1 MKGWLV
7 MAQENAIFDEQKKLY
22 QDSTEMMNLDE
33 LEENLQSQLDE
44 SFADLEFLKE
54 EREKIGN
61 PDHLGN
67 VIQSVVW
74 EQFINQVAMT
84 AGEDFI
90 KENRGLT
97 LDLRNSA
104 HIQTP
109 ENFAKGKIADHNYIS
124 GEQLKQNYERYKNMP
139 HGKFRKNYV
148 DPGMNATLPGAGT
161 LHENGIDTVTDIYT
175 GRQIPTATKLPNGK
189 NNPKAAQREHV
200 IPSAELYDNPS
211 LQMANNNEDL
221 AAIINNPNNLQGY
234 TTADRNNRKSD
245 KSPDEMNDQDKNK
258 HWQKAHDKAEEY
270 IKQQEK
276 KGEDRLKQEGRKT
289 QREEASRIGRT
300 ALRSILMQM
309 LADLVKKIIGK
320 LVVWFKSTKRTLDSL
335 IESIKESIIS
345 FVTDIKARLINAGN
359 IALNTIA
366 AAIYGPVFGTI
377 KKVWMLLKQGW
388 RALKD
393 AVDYIRKPEN
403 KGKPID
409 RLILETG
416 KILVAG
422 LTGVSAILLGEGIEK
437 GLMTIPVFAI
447 EIPMLGSLANILGIF
462 FGAVV
467 AGITGAIAIN
477 LIDKY
482 IEKQQ
487 KRENLKR
494 QIEKKNEILDAQNR
508 LTDAKVKKMIDEK
521 ERSAQSIKERHEQA
535 QIEIRDALTTI
546 FQDNK
551 NEDSPEVDDR
561 LRSSSNKLD
570 ELLS

>member
-7 MAQENAIFDEQKKLY
+7 MAQENAIFDEQKKLH

-33 LEENLQSQLDE
+33 LEENLQSHLDE
-44 SFADLEFLKE
+44 SFANLEFLKE

-139 HGKFRKNYV
+139 HGEFRKNYV
-148 DPGMNATLPGAGT
+148 DPGMNATLPRAGT

-359 IALNTIA
+359 IALNTIS

-467 AGITGAIAIN
+467 SGITGAIAIN

-482 IEKQQ
+482 IAKHQEQD
-487 KRENLKR
+487 NLNN
-494 QIEKKNEILDAQNR
+494 QIDKKNEILQTQSR
-508 LTDAKVKKMIDEK
+508 LTAVKVQRMVREK
-521 ERSAQSIKERHEQA
+521 EQVAKSMLDRHTSLEERFSDH
-535 QIEIRDALTTI
+535 D
-546 FQDNK
+546 
-551 NEDSPEVDDR
+551 
-561 LRSSSNKLD
+561 D
-570 ELLS
+570 ELDKLLE

>member
-1 MKGWLV
+1 
-7 MAQENAIFDEQKKLY
+7 MAQENAIFDEQKKLH

-33 LEENLQSQLDE
+33 LEENLQSHLDE
-44 SFADLEFLKE
+44 SFANLEFLKE

-139 HGKFRKNYV
+139 HGEFRKNYV
-148 DPGMNATLPGAGT
+148 DPGMNATLPRAGT

-359 IALNTIA
+359 IALNTIS

-467 AGITGAIAIN
+467 SGITGAIAIN

-482 IEKQQ
+482 IAKHQEQD
-487 KRENLKR
+487 NLNN
-494 QIEKKNEILDAQNR
+494 QIDKKNEILQTQSR
-508 LTDAKVKKMIDEK
+508 LTAVKVQRMVREK
-521 ERSAQSIKERHEQA
+521 EQVAKSMLDRHTSLEERFSDH
-535 QIEIRDALTTI
+535 D
-546 FQDNK
+546 
-551 NEDSPEVDDR
+551 
-561 LRSSSNKLD
+561 D
-570 ELLS
+570 ELDKLLE

>member
-1 MKGWLV
+1 
-7 MAQENAIFDEQKKLY
+7 MAQENAIFDEQKKLH

-33 LEENLQSQLDE
+33 LEENLQSHLDE
-44 SFADLEFLKE
+44 SFANLEFLKE

-139 HGKFRKNYV
+139 HGEFRKNYV
-148 DPGMNATLPGAGT
+148 DPGMNATLPRAGT

-467 AGITGAIAIN
+467 SGITGAIAIN

-551 NEDSPEVDDR
+551 NEDSPEIDDR

>member
-1 MKGWLV
+1 
-7 MAQENAIFDEQKKLY
+7 MAQENAIFDEQKKLH
-22 QDSTEMMNLDE
+22 QDSTEMMNLEE

-44 SFADLEFLKE
+44 SFANLEFLKE

-139 HGKFRKNYV
+139 HGEFRKNYV
-148 DPGMNATLPGAGT
+148 DPGMNATLPRAGT

-289 QREEASRIGRT
+289 QREEAFRIGRT

-320 LVVWFKSTKRTLDSL
+320 LVVWFKSTKRTFDSL
-335 IESIKESIIS
+335 IKSIKESIIS
-345 FVTDIKARLINAGN
+345 FVTDIEARLINAGN

-422 LTGVSAILLGEGIEK
+422 LTGASAILLGEGIEK

-467 AGITGAIAIN
+467 SGITGAIAIN

-494 QIEKKNEILDAQNR
+494 QIDKKNEILETQGI
-508 LTDAKVKKMIDEK
+508 LTDVKVKKMIDEK

-535 QIEIRDALTTI
+535 QSVMRDALTTI
-546 FQDNK
+546 CQEDK
-551 NEDSPEVDDR
+551 NEDSPEIDGR
-561 LRSSSNKLD
+561 LCSSGNKLD

>member
-1 MKGWLV
+1 
-7 MAQENAIFDEQKKLY
+7 MAQENAIFDEQEKLY
-22 QDSTEMMNLDE
+22 QDSTEMMNLEE

-90 KENRGLT
+90 KENRGRT

-104 HIQTP
+104 HIQTT
-109 ENFAKGKIADHNYIS
+109 ENFAKGKIATHNSYIDY
-124 GEQLKQNYERYKNMP
+124 QKRYKDWQDNFVKDANGNIVT
-139 HGKFRKNYV
+139 HKTRTGN
-148 DPGMNATLPGAGT
+148 DEATLVRDARKPFDEGRPSGSAKNHTDMDHTVSAAEIIRDPAANAHMTKDEQIAFANSDANLNEMDSSLNRSKGDKSMT
-161 LHENGIDTVTDIYT
+161 DWLDNPNANGQKPNEIFNIDADDEKKLRDKDKQARKEYEKRKREAEKRSYET
-175 GRQIPTATKLPNGK
+175 GR
-189 NNPKAAQREHV
+189 
-200 IPSAELYDNPS
+200 
-211 LQMANNNEDL
+211 
-221 AAIINNPNNLQGY
+221 
-234 TTADRNNRKSD
+234 KS
-245 KSPDEMNDQDKNK
+245 
-258 HWQKAHDKAEEY
+258 
-270 IKQQEK
+270 
-276 KGEDRLKQEGRKT
+276 
-289 QREEASRIGRT
+289 QREEAFRIGKT

-320 LVVWFKSTKRTLDSL
+320 LVVWFKSTKRTFDSL
-335 IESIKESIIS
+335 IKSIKESIIS
-345 FVTDIKARLINAGN
+345 FVTDIEARLINAGN

-422 LTGVSAILLGEGIEK
+422 LTGASAILLGEGIEK

-467 AGITGAIAIN
+467 SGITGAIAIN

-494 QIEKKNEILDAQNR
+494 QIDKKNEILETQGI
-508 LTDAKVKKMIDEK
+508 LTDVKVKKMIDEK

-535 QIEIRDALTTI
+535 QSVMRDALTTI
-546 FQDNK
+546 CQEDK
-551 NEDSPEVDDR
+551 NEDSPEIDGR
-561 LRSSSNKLD
+561 LCSSGNKLD

>member
-7 MAQENAIFDEQKKLY
+7 MAQENAIFDEQKKLH

-44 SFADLEFLKE
+44 SLADLEFLKE

-61 PDHLGN
+61 LDHLGD

-139 HGKFRKNYV
+139 HGEFRKNYV
-148 DPGMNATLPGAGT
+148 DPGMNATLPRAGT

-359 IALNTIA
+359 IALNTIS

-467 AGITGAIAIN
+467 SGITGAIAIN

-482 IEKQQ
+482 IAKHQEQD
-487 KRENLKR
+487 NLNN
-494 QIEKKNEILDAQNR
+494 QIDKKNEILQTQSR
-508 LTDAKVKKMIDEK
+508 LTAVKVQRMVREK
-521 ERSAQSIKERHEQA
+521 EQVAKSMLDRHTSLEERFSDH
-535 QIEIRDALTTI
+535 D
-546 FQDNK
+546 
-551 NEDSPEVDDR
+551 
-561 LRSSSNKLD
+561 D
-570 ELLS
+570 ELDKLLE

>member
-1 MKGWLV
+1 

-393 AVDYIRKPEN
+393 AINYIRKPEN

-416 KILVAG
+416 KILIAG
-422 LTGVSAILLGEGIEK
+422 LTGASAILLGEVIEK
-437 GLMTIPVFAI
+437 GLMTIPVFTI

-487 KRENLKR
+487 KRKNLKR
-494 QIEKKNEILDAQNR
+494 QIDKKNEILDTQGI
-508 LTDAKVKKMIDEK
+508 LTEVKVQRMVAEK
-521 ERSAQSIKERHEQA
+521 EHSIQSIKERHEQA
-535 QIEIRDALTTI
+535 QTVMRDALTTI
-546 FQDNK
+546 FHEDK
-551 NEDSPEVDDR
+551 NEDSPEIDGR
-561 LRSSSNKLD
+561 LSSSGNKLD
-570 ELLS
+570 GLLS

>member
-1 MKGWLV
+1 

-289 QREEASRIGRT
+289 QREEALRIGRT

-320 LVVWFKSTKRTLDSL
+320 LVVWLKSAKRTLDSL
-335 IESIKESIIS
+335 IKSIKESIIS
-345 FVTDIKARLINAGN
+345 FVTDIKARLTNAGN

-366 AAIYGPVFGTI
+366 AAICGPVFGTI

-393 AVDYIRKPEN
+393 AINYIRKPEN

-416 KILVAG
+416 KILIAG
-422 LTGVSAILLGEGIEK
+422 LTGASAILLGDTIEK

-467 AGITGAIAIN
+467 SGITGAIAIN

-551 NEDSPEVDDR
+551 NEDSPEIDDR

>member
-1 MKGWLV
+1 
-7 MAQENAIFDEQKKLY
+7 MAQENAIFDEQKKLH

-33 LEENLQSQLDE
+33 LEENLQSHLDE
-44 SFADLEFLKE
+44 SFANLEFLKE

-139 HGKFRKNYV
+139 HGEFRKNYV
-148 DPGMNATLPGAGT
+148 DPGMNATLPRAGT

-309 LADLVKKIIGK
+309 LADLVKKL
-320 LVVWFKSTKRTLDSL
+320 LV
-335 IESIKESIIS
+335 
-345 FVTDIKARLINAGN
+345 N
-359 IALNTIA
+359 
-366 AAIYGPVFGTI
+366 
-377 KKVWMLLKQGW
+377 
-388 RALKD
+388 
-393 AVDYIRKPEN
+393 
-403 KGKPID
+403 
-409 RLILETG
+409 
-416 KILVAG
+416 
-422 LTGVSAILLGEGIEK
+422 
-437 GLMTIPVFAI
+437 
-447 EIPMLGSLANILGIF
+447 
-462 FGAVV
+462 
-467 AGITGAIAIN
+467 
-477 LIDKY
+477 
-482 IEKQQ
+482 
-487 KRENLKR
+487 
-494 QIEKKNEILDAQNR
+494 
-508 LTDAKVKKMIDEK
+508 
-521 ERSAQSIKERHEQA
+521 
-535 QIEIRDALTTI
+535 
-546 FQDNK
+546 
-551 NEDSPEVDDR
+551 
-561 LRSSSNKLD
+561 
-570 ELLS
+570 

>member
-1 MKGWLV
+1 
-7 MAQENAIFDEQKKLY
+7 MAQENAIFDEQKKLH

-33 LEENLQSQLDE
+33 LEENLQSHLDE
-44 SFADLEFLKE
+44 SFANLEFLKE

-139 HGKFRKNYV
+139 HGEFRKNYV
-148 DPGMNATLPGAGT
+148 DPGMNATLPRAGT

-289 QREEASRIGRT
+289 QREEAFRIGRT

-309 LADLVKKIIGK
+309 LADVGKKIIGK
-320 LVVWFKSTKRTLDSL
+320 LVVWFKSAKRTLDSL
-335 IESIKESIIS
+335 IKSIKESIIS

-366 AAIYGPVFGTI
+366 SAIYGPIFGTL

-393 AVDYIRKPEN
+393 AIDYIRKPEN

-416 KILVAG
+416 KILTAG
-422 LTGVSAILLGEGIEK
+422 LTGASAILLGDAIEK
-437 GLMTIPVFAI
+437 GLITIPVFAI
-447 EIPMLGSLANILGIF
+447 EIPMLGNLANILGIF

-467 AGITGAIAIN
+467 AGIIGAIAIN

-482 IEKQQ
+482 IAKHQEQD
-487 KRENLKR
+487 NLNN
-494 QIEKKNEILDAQNR
+494 QIDKKNEILQTQSR
-508 LTDAKVKKMIDEK
+508 LTAVKVQQMVREK
-521 ERSAQSIKERHEQA
+521 EQVAKSMLDRHASLEERFSRH
-535 QIEIRDALTTI
+535 D
-546 FQDNK
+546 
-551 NEDSPEVDDR
+551 
-561 LRSSSNKLD
+561 D
-570 ELLS
+570 ELDKLLE

>member
-7 MAQENAIFDEQKKLY
+7 MAQENAIFDEQKKLH

-33 LEENLQSQLDE
+33 LEENLQSHLDE
-44 SFADLEFLKE
+44 SFANLEFLKE

-139 HGKFRKNYV
+139 HGEFRKNYV
-148 DPGMNATLPGAGT
+148 DPGMNATLPRAGT

-467 AGITGAIAIN
+467 SGITGAIAIN

-482 IEKQQ
+482 IAKHQEQD
-487 KRENLKR
+487 NLNN
-494 QIEKKNEILDAQNR
+494 QIDKKNEILQTQSR
-508 LTDAKVKKMIDEK
+508 LTAVKVQRMVREK
-521 ERSAQSIKERHEQA
+521 EQVAKSMLDRHTSLEERFSHN
-535 QIEIRDALTTI
+535 D
-546 FQDNK
+546 
-551 NEDSPEVDDR
+551 
-561 LRSSSNKLD
+561 D
-570 ELLS
+570 ELDKLLE

>member
-1 MKGWLV
+1 ML
-7 MAQENAIFDEQKKLY
+7 
-22 QDSTEMMNLDE
+22 
-33 LEENLQSQLDE
+33 
-44 SFADLEFLKE
+44 
-54 EREKIGN
+54 
-61 PDHLGN
+61 
-67 VIQSVVW
+67 
-74 EQFINQVAMT
+74 
-84 AGEDFI
+84 
-90 KENRGLT
+90 
-97 LDLRNSA
+97 
-104 HIQTP
+104 
-109 ENFAKGKIADHNYIS
+109 
-124 GEQLKQNYERYKNMP
+124 
-139 HGKFRKNYV
+139 FRS
-148 DPGMNATLPGAGT
+148 
-161 LHENGIDTVTDIYT
+161 DIYT

-289 QREEASRIGRT
+289 QREEALRIGRT

-320 LVVWFKSTKRTLDSL
+320 LVVWLKSAKRTLDSL
-335 IESIKESIIS
+335 IKSIKESIIS
-345 FVTDIKARLINAGN
+345 FVTDIKARLTNAGN

-366 AAIYGPVFGTI
+366 AAICGPVFGTI

-393 AVDYIRKPEN
+393 AINYIRKPEN

-416 KILVAG
+416 KILIAG
-422 LTGVSAILLGEGIEK
+422 LTGASAILLGDTIEK

-467 AGITGAIAIN
+467 SGITGAIAIN

-551 NEDSPEVDDR
+551 NEDSPEIDDR

>member
-1 MKGWLV
+1 